1 MLRQLLRTG
10 VAGRSLVASLASP
23 AALASAF
30 ASAPVVAAP
39 QRDFAKRRV
48 ERRSKK
54 IVKMPDAVDL
64 HQIRMQREARY
75 IAEDEAYVEPRPS
88 PIGDALIN
96 AHTILERT
104 PIVIPKIPQWELT
117 WLEREDRMSALGT
130 VDLPMA
136 IKKGVYGKNTYHSR
150 VPTGID
156 YLPNYTEDDAANNR
170 QSIYRKIDRPLY
182 LIVKVKN
189 TSDRTLPGE
198 LWQFPV
204 GNWRAGETLRKA
216 AERGVFYSLGEVSS
230 YYLGNA
236 PVCALEQ
243 PVTDSDLKKEFPAVK
258 NVKVR
263 RIQSSL
269 MSLMRYPVIPAPV
282 LITTTRLLVSLHL
295 PRRASTTTRCTLA
308 ARSSWSPTPSFSTTP
323 GLPRR
328 NLASTSRPQRR
339 RRSSSSLRAS
349 SSTIWTRTPRTTRT
363 QSRSASRRRRT
374 SPTLSSRWTPERAT
388 PTLQCRLQC
397 WSVEAGAQC

>member
-258 NVKVR
+258 NVKSFYHHALYLGGKIELEPDSEFLDYAWVAKEELGEYFTTPTTAPLV
-263 RIQSSL
+263 QLAESVLFYDMDSDPED
-269 MSLMRYPVIPAPV
+269 YPHPIPLGKPAPAHESDSE
-282 LITTTRLLVSLHL
+282 LEMD
-295 PRRASTTTRCTLA
+295 A
-308 ARSSWSPTPSFSTTP
+308 
-323 GLPRR
+323 
-328 NLASTSRPQRR
+328 
-339 RRSSSSLRAS
+339 
-349 SSTIWTRTPRTTRT
+349 
-363 QSRSASRRRRT
+363 
-374 SPTLSSRWTPERAT
+374 
-388 PTLQCRLQC
+388 
-397 WSVEAGAQC
+397 